1 LKACFIFCTWQTFF
15 EGVIIVADRHHSGLT
30 AIWISLISN
39 ILLTILK
46 VVAGLLLASPVLL
59 ADGVHNAGDIIAT
72 VAALTSS
79 MVSKKPADDDHPYGH
94 GKAEVVAS
102 AFVAIILVLAALWI
116 GYQSIGALFEPP
128 GEVSWLALGAAALSL
143 LWKQALYVYTIRVGK
158 ATNSKSV
165 LATAYDHLADV
176 YASLAAVIGIGMALI
191 GDHLDWGWTAY
202 GDPLAGIIVS
212 LLVLKLA
219 FEIGSDSIDILM
231 ERNVAIEK
239 LAYYEDLIRTAEHV
253 KRIDRVR
260 AREHGHYIIV
270 DIRVGI
276 PHDYTI
282 QQGHDISRQLK
293 KLIMDY
299 DPDVVEVM
307 IHLNP
312 WVSAKEL
319 C

>member
-1 LKACFIFCTWQTFF
+1 
-15 EGVIIVADRHHSGLT
+15 VATGHHSGIL

-39 ILLTILK
+39 IVLTVMK
-46 VVAGLLLASPVLL
+46 VAAGLLLSSPVLL

-72 VAALTSS
+72 IAALTSS
-79 MVSKKPADDDHPYGH
+79 MISNKPADDDHPYGH

-102 AFVAIILVLAALWI
+102 AFVAVILALAAFWI
-116 GYQSIGALFEPP
+116 AYQSIRALFEPAG
-128 GEVSWLALGAAALSL
+128 GESWLALGAAFLSL
-143 LWKQALYVYTIRVGK
+143 VWKQGLYVYTIRIGK

-176 YASLAAVIGIGMALI
+176 YASLAAVIGIGLGI
-191 GDHLDWGWTAY
+191 LGERLHWGWAAY
-202 GDPLAGIIVS
+202 GDPIAGIIVS

-219 FEIGSDSIDILM
+219 IEMGREAVDILM
-231 ERNVAIEK
+231 EHTVSPDK
-239 LAYYEDLIRTAEHV
+239 LAEYEELLRSDDHV

-270 DIRVGI
+270 DVRVGI

-282 QQGHDISRQLK
+282 QQGHDISRKLK
-293 KLIMDY
+293 KLIMDF
-299 DPDVVEVM
+299 DPQVIEVM

-312 WVSAKEL
+312 WEAGEL
-319 C
+319 ATAP

>member
-1 LKACFIFCTWQTFF
+1 MAR
-15 EGVIIVADRHHSGLT
+15 GHHSGLL

-39 ILLTILK
+39 ILLTVMK
-46 VVAGLLLASPVLL
+46 VAAGLLLSSPVLL

-79 MVSKKPADDDHPYGH
+79 MISNKPADDDHPYGH

-102 AFVAIILVLAALWI
+102 AFVAVILVLAALWI
-116 GYQSIGALFEPP
+116 GYQSILALFEPAG
-128 GEVSWLALGAAALSL
+128 GENWLALGAAFLSL
-143 LWKQALYVYTIRVGK
+143 IWKQGLYLYTIRVGK

-176 YASLAAVIGIGMALI
+176 YASLAAVVGIGL
-191 GDHLDWGWTAY
+191 GLLGERFHWGWAAY
-202 GDPLAGIIVS
+202 GDPIAGIVVS

-219 FEIGSDSIDILM
+219 VGMGRESVDILM
-231 ERNVAIEK
+231 EHNVSPEK
-239 LAYYEDLIRTAEHV
+239 LAKYEALLRTDDHV

-270 DIRVGI
+270 DVRVGI

-282 QQGHDISRQLK
+282 QQGHDISRKLK

-312 WVSAKEL
+312 WEAGEPIG
-319 C
+319 

>member
-1 LKACFIFCTWQTFF
+1 M
-15 EGVIIVADRHHSGLT
+15 ADRHHSGIV

-39 ILLTILK
+39 IVLTIMK
-46 VVAGLLLASPVLL
+46 IGAGLVLASPVLL

-79 MVSKKPADDDHPYGH
+79 MVSKKPADEDHPYGH

-102 AFVAIILVLAALWI
+102 AFVAIVLVLAAFWI
-116 GYQSIGALFEPP
+116 GFQSIGALFEPP
-128 GEVSWLALGAAALSL
+128 GEESWLALCAAAISL
-143 LWKQALYVYTIRVGK
+143 VWKQILYLYTIKIGK

-176 YASLAAVIGIGMALI
+176 YASLAAVIGIGLGLL
-191 GDHLDWGWTAY
+191 GDYLHWEWAAY
-202 GDPLAGIIVS
+202 GDPIAGIIVS

-219 FEIGSDSIDILM
+219 FEMGREAIDILM
-231 ERNVAIEK
+231 EHNVDAEK
-239 LAYYEDLIRTAEHV
+239 IAHYEDLLRTDDNV

-270 DIRVGI
+270 DIRIGI
-276 PHDYTI
+276 RNDFTI
-282 QQGHDISRQLK
+282 QQGHDISKQLK
-293 KLIMDY
+293 KLIMDF

-312 WVSAKEL
+312 WEPGEHEL
-319 C
+319 AAR

>member
-1 LKACFIFCTWQTFF
+1 M
-15 EGVIIVADRHHSGLT
+15 ADTHHSGLR

-102 AFVAIILVLAALWI
+102 AFVAVILVLAAFWI
-116 GYQSIGALFEPP
+116 GIQSIGALFEPP
-128 GEVSWLALGAAALSL
+128 GEESWLALGAAALSL
-143 LWKQALYVYTIRVGK
+143 IWKQALYIYTIRIGK

-176 YASLAAVIGIGMALI
+176 YASLAAVLGIGVALV
-191 GDHLDWGWTAY
+191 GDRFGWGWAAY
-202 GDPLAGIIVS
+202 GDPIAGIIVS

-219 FEIGSDSIDILM
+219 YEIGRDSIDILM
-231 ERNVAIEK
+231 ERNVAVEK
-239 LAYYEDLIRTAEHV
+239 LAYYEALIRTAEDV

-276 PHDYTI
+276 PNNYTI

-293 KLIMDY
+293 QLIMDY

-312 WVSAKEL
+312 WAPNSD
-319 C
+319 

>member
-1 LKACFIFCTWQTFF
+1 MK
-15 EGVIIVADRHHSGLT
+15 VA
-30 AIWISLISN
+30 
-39 ILLTILK
+39 
-46 VVAGLLLASPVLL
+46 AGLLLASPVLL

-102 AFVAIILVLAALWI
+102 AFVAVILVIAAVWI
-116 GYQSIGALFEPP
+116 CLQSVGALFEPP
-128 GEVSWLALGAAALSL
+128 GEESWLALGAAALSL
-143 LWKQALYVYTIRVGK
+143 IWKQALYMYTIRIGR
-158 ATNSKSV
+158 ATSSKSV

-176 YASLAAVIGIGMALI
+176 YASLAAVLGIGIALV
-191 GDHLDWGWTAY
+191 GDRFNWNWAAY
-202 GDPLAGIIVS
+202 GDPIAGIIVS

-219 FEIGSDSIDILM
+219 YEIGRDSVDILM
-231 ERNVAIEK
+231 ERNVSVEK
-239 LAYYEDLIRTAEHV
+239 LAYYEALIRTAEHV

-270 DIRVGI
+270 DVRVGI
-276 PHDYTI
+276 PHDYSI

-307 IHLNP
+307 VHLNP
-312 WVSAKEL
+312 WESA
-319 C
+319 

>member
-1 LKACFIFCTWQTFF
+1 
-15 EGVIIVADRHHSGLT
+15 VAYRNHSGLL

-39 ILLTILK
+39 IVLTALK
-46 VVAGLLLASPVLL
+46 LIAGLLFASPVLL

-102 AFVAIILVLAALWI
+102 AFVAVILVLAAFYI
-116 GYQSIGALFEPP
+116 GIQSISALFKPP
-128 GEVSWLALGAAALSL
+128 GEENWLALGAAVISL
-143 LWKQALYVYTIRVGK
+143 IWKQALYIYTIRVGK
-158 ATNSKSV
+158 AINSKSV

-176 YASLAAVIGIGMALI
+176 YASLAAVIGIGLGLLGARLNW
-191 GDHLDWGWTAY
+191 DWAGY
-202 GDPLAGIIVS
+202 GDPIAGIIVS

-219 FEIGSDSIDILM
+219 YEIGRDSVDILM
-231 ERNVAIEK
+231 ERNIPVEK
-239 LAYYEDLIRTAEHV
+239 LAHYEALIRTADNV

-299 DPDVVEVM
+299 DPDVMEVM

-312 WVSAKEL
+312 WESSTTSRH
-319 C
+319 

>member
-1 LKACFIFCTWQTFF
+1 
-15 EGVIIVADRHHSGLT
+15 VADRHNSGLL

-39 ILLTILK
+39 IILTALKIVTGLILS
-46 VVAGLLLASPVLL
+46 SPVLL
-59 ADGVHNAGDIIAT
+59 ADGVHNAGDIIAS

-102 AFVAIILVLAALWI
+102 AFVAVILVLAAFWI
-116 GYQSIGALFEPP
+116 GIQSIGAVFKPP
-128 GEVSWLALGAAALSL
+128 GEENGMALGAAVISL
-143 LWKQALYVYTIRVGK
+143 VWKQALYIYTIRVGN
-158 ATNSKSV
+158 ATRSKSV

-176 YASLAAVIGIGMALI
+176 YASLAAVIGIGLGLV
-191 GDHLDWGWTAY
+191 GDRLNWDWAAY
-202 GDPLAGIIVS
+202 GDPIAGIVVS

-219 FEIGSDSIDILM
+219 YEIGRDSVDILM
-231 ERNVAIEK
+231 ERNVSVEK
-239 LAYYEDLIRTAEHV
+239 LAYYEALIRTAESV

-270 DIRVGI
+270 DVRVGV
-276 PHDYTI
+276 PRDYTI

-312 WVSAKEL
+312 WEAPKPKKL
-319 C
+319 ADPG

>member
-1 LKACFIFCTWQTFF
+1 MAT
-15 EGVIIVADRHHSGLT
+15 GHHSGIL

-39 ILLTILK
+39 IVLTVMK
-46 VVAGLLLASPVLL
+46 VAAGLLLSSPVLL

-72 VAALTSS
+72 IAALTSS
-79 MVSKKPADDDHPYGH
+79 MISNKPADDDHPYGH

-102 AFVAIILVLAALWI
+102 AFVAVILALAAFWI
-116 GYQSIGALFEPP
+116 AYQSIRALFEPAG
-128 GEVSWLALGAAALSL
+128 GESWLALGAAFLSL
-143 LWKQALYVYTIRVGK
+143 VWKQGLYVYTIRIGK

-176 YASLAAVIGIGMALI
+176 YASLAAVIGIGLGI
-191 GDHLDWGWTAY
+191 LGERLHWGWAAY
-202 GDPLAGIIVS
+202 GDPIAGIIVS

-219 FEIGSDSIDILM
+219 IEMGREAVDILM
-231 ERNVAIEK
+231 EHTVSPDK
-239 LAYYEDLIRTAEHV
+239 LAEYEELLRSDDHV

-270 DIRVGI
+270 DVRVGI

-282 QQGHDISRQLK
+282 QQGHDISRKLK
-293 KLIMDY
+293 KLIMDF
-299 DPDVVEVM
+299 DPQVIEVM

-312 WVSAKEL
+312 WEAGEL
-319 C
+319 ATAP